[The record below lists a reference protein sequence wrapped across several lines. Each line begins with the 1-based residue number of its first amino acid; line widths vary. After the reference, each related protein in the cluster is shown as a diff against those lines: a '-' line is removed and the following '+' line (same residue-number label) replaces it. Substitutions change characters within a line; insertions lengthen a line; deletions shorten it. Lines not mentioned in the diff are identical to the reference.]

1 MFVSRQII
9 RTGSPEGDRK
19 ALADLEA
26 YAASWGLTTHVQ
38 YLPGGGMQVDLL
50 RATPGPYRQG
60 QVGHQAPS
68 APVYGAPPTMARYAP
83 SQLHTSSQ
91 CESCG
96 RNAPTKHVTFRQNIG
111 LVVLRIPKTVA
122 GNMCRACIGK
132 HFWQTTLVSS
142 TLGWWGVISF
152 FYTLVTIPMNVV
164 EYMGARSLPEQ

>member
-9 RTGSPEGDRK
+9 RTGSPEGDRR
-19 ALADLEA
+19 ALADLEV

-38 YLPGGGMQVDLL
+38 YLPEGGMQVDLL
-50 RATPGPYRQG
+50 RGTPGPYRGDGAVQG
-60 QVGHQAPS
+60 PPM
-68 APVYGAPPTMARYAP
+68 APVYGAPPTMARFGPATL
-83 SQLHTSSQ
+83 SRSQ
-91 CESCG
+91 CEACG
-96 RNAPTKHVTFRQNIG
+96 RHAPTKHVTFRQNIG
-111 LVVLRIPKTVA
+111 LVVLRIPKTVS

-164 EYMGARSLPEQ
+164 EYVGARSLPEQ